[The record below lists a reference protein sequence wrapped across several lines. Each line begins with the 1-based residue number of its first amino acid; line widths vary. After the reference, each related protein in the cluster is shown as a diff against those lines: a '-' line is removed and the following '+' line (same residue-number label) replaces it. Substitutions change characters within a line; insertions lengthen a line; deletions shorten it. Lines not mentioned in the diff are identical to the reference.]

1 MKTSTKVL
9 IAVISV
15 ILIGVIVW
23 VIVYASTGYKEKTY
37 TELVKDINNESVVEI
52 YLENDTAYVKTDSS
66 GNKVAYKVFAR
77 DTLIIEVVTNYNDNN
92 GENKDIVLSF
102 NDRYAT
108 SITDYIIPVLGL
120 LMLVV
125 LMIFMFRAMSNST
138 KSTMDF
144 GKTKANMQNQLKV
157 RFSDVAGAEEEKE
170 ELKEI
175 VEFLKNPQKFTA
187 VGARA
192 VSYKNLRAHETS
204 DHIVCRH
211 VL

>member
-77 DTLIIEVVTNYNDNN
+77 DTLII
-92 GENKDIVLSF
+92 DI
-102 NDRYAT
+102 
-108 SITDYIIPVLGL
+108 
-120 LMLVV
+120 
-125 LMIFMFRAMSNST
+125 
-138 KSTMDF
+138 
-144 GKTKANMQNQLKV
+144 
-157 RFSDVAGAEEEKE
+157 
-170 ELKEI
+170 
-175 VEFLKNPQKFTA
+175 
-187 VGARA
+187 
-192 VSYKNLRAHETS
+192 
-204 DHIVCRH
+204 
-211 VL
+211 